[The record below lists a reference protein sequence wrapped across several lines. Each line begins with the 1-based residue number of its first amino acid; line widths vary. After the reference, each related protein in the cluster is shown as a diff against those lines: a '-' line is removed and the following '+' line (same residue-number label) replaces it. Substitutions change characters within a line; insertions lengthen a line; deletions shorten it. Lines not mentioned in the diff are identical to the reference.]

1 MKKKRRANG
10 LKRGPLTSEE
20 KKYLDKNAHKGAE
33 YLAEKIKRK
42 VESVQSYFDSKAPK
56 EEVKNEPPK
65 QKVNERLINTIGV
78 HRKGSGVVV
87 MTPAASQICDEIKQ
101 QRKTDQFAKFRMRKD
116 V

>member
-10 LKRGPLTSEE
+10 LKRGPLTTEE
-20 KKYLDKNAHKGAE
+20 KKYLDKNVHKGIE

-42 VESVQSYFDSKAPK
+42 PESVQTYFDSKAPK
-56 EEVKNEPPK
+56 QEIKEDIQKP
-65 QKVNERLINTIGV
+65 KVNERLINTIGV
-78 HRKGSGVVV
+78 HKKGTGVVV

-101 QRKTDQFAKFRMRKD
+101 SRTNDQFAKFRMRKD